1 MITPPYGH
9 TATLLL
15 NGKVLIAGGRNDVFP
30 LSRAEIYDPQTGI
43 FSPTGSFTVNLAKPT
58 ATLLP
63 NGQVLFVGF
72 GEYTLEGQVYDP
84 LTGTFSPAGTI
95 EKGNLTCAIAT
106 MLPNGRVLVGV
117 GTWWPPAGAQG
128 VPP

>member
-1 MITPPYGH
+1 MT
-9 TATLLL
+9 
-15 NGKVLIAGGRNDVFP
+15 
-30 LSRAEIYDPQTGI
+30 
-43 FSPTGSFTVNLAKPT
+43 LAKPT

-128 VPP
+128 VPPYLNDPSDATFIATGKYVTTANLDENMCPTYS